1 MGWNLSEG
9 YRLLRR
15 RVSRATKRAAMRNG
29 RDKRVSTQVFSQAT
43 RSARRQT
50 VLHTEHPACRLL
62 FVMSANALFEETGLL
77 DQAIE
82 RLSSEL
88 GAGVTVERSSP
99 TVPTQSPG
107 EQAQRVDG
115 FIDIRSDQG
124 FIATLAVEA
133 RRSVT
138 PRDAER
144 MLLGQVDVLAR
155 MAGIRFLVIAPW
167 LSPRTRELLAARG
180 VNYLDL
186 TGNSLIRIDNPTIRI
201 RTDGA
206 ARDPRPGKRGLARL
220 RGRKAGRLVR
230 VLADVA
236 PPYGVREIATTA
248 SLAAGYVSQLL
259 EALDREAL
267 VDRDPRGRVTSV
279 DVAGLLRRY
288 AETYDMLTTNDAT
301 LFVAKT
307 GGAQA
312 AARLGQ
318 LSTRTAVTGSFAAQ
332 RLNPVAAP
340 SLLAVYCTDVAS
352 IARELELLPADE
364 GANVALL
371 RPFDPVVWDGTV
383 TEASVTYVSP
393 TQAALDCLAGN
404 GRMPAEGE
412 AVLTWLAA
420 NEPTWRAPSLAA
432 ATPFGVSAP

>member
-1 MGWNLSEG
+1 
-9 YRLLRR
+9 
-15 RVSRATKRAAMRNG
+15 
-29 RDKRVSTQVFSQAT
+29 
-43 RSARRQT
+43 
-50 VLHTEHPACRLL
+50 
-62 FVMSANALFEETGLL
+62 MSANALVEETGLL
-77 DQAIE
+77 DQAID
-82 RLSSEL
+82 RLSTEL
-88 GAGVTVERSSP
+88 GAGVTVQRSNR
-99 TVPTQSPG
+99 TVPTQTPG
-107 EQAQRVDG
+107 QQAQRVDG
-115 FIDIRSDQG
+115 FIDIQSDQG
-124 FIATLAVEA
+124 FITTLAVEA
-133 RRSVT
+133 RSSVT

-155 MAGIRFLVIAPW
+155 MAGIRFLVVAPW
-167 LSPRTRELLAARG
+167 LSPRTRELLATRA

-186 TGNSLIRIDNPTIRI
+186 TGNTLIRVDNPTIRI

-206 ARDPRPGKRGLARL
+206 ARDPQPDKRGPARL

-230 VLADVA
+230 LLADVV
-236 PPYGVREIATTA
+236 PPYGVREIAGTA
-248 SLAAGYVSQLL
+248 GLAPGYVSQLL

-267 VDRDPRGRVTSV
+267 IDRDPRGRVTSV
-279 DVAGLLRRY
+279 DVARLLRRY
-288 AETYDMLTTNDAT
+288 AETYDVLATNDAA
-301 LFVAKT
+301 LFVAKL
-307 GGAQA
+307 GGAQV

-318 LSTRTAVTGSFAAQ
+318 LPSRTAVTGSFAAQ

-352 IARELELLPADE
+352 TARELELLPADE

-412 AVLTWLAA
+412 AVLTWLVA
-420 NEPTWRAPSLAA
+420 NEPIWRAPSLVAA
-432 ATPFGVSAP
+432 RSFGASAP